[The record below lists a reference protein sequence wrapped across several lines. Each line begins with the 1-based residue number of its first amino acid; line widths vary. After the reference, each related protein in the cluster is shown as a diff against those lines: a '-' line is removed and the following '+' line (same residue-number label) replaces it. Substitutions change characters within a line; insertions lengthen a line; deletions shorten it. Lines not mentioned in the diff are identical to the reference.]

1 MSELQTT
8 TAIEQTVTKETEKRS
23 ERTRKRKQRIAV
35 TNIIMF
41 WLLLIMGGLY
51 GAYSYMN
58 HVEQK
63 LTAQIEKKTEER
75 IQEMQIAYNQKISD
89 LDVQYTAQMDDLNS
103 QIASL
108 NELLTFVKD
117 NANTDQDDSNKL
129 YTQISEIKAQLQKLQ
144 NSMELLK

>member
-8 TAIEQTVTKETEKRS
+8 TAIEQNVTKETEKRS
-23 ERTRKRKQRIAV
+23 ERNRKRKQRIAV

-89 LDVQYTAQMDDLNS
+89 LDVQYTTQMDDLNS